1 MHRKSHRHGFICAG
15 CWTVDRIKITNLWP
29 EQEALARIRSVER
42 QGGGSAHNVGIDLKK
57 LDPSIPVST
66 VGVIG
71 ADEDGDYLH
80 NQALAHDINVDL
92 LHRSSSGTTSYTD
105 VITVADTGKRTF
117 FHYPGT
123 NDLLSADDFDF
134 THSSARILHLGLL
147 SVHEFMDKAQSD
159 SSNGWSQVLKRAQ
172 SHGIETSI
180 EMVSIQPQRN
190 RELAYPCLPWLDYLV
205 VNDLEI
211 GALGRMETV
220 INGHTNVDACAEA
233 AKRVLDMGSMR
244 YVTVHYPMGAL
255 CVTRNQTLHSSMSYD
270 VPQSLIAGTVGAGDA
285 FASGFLYAMH
295 ENWSIDDALEL
306 GHVVAASSLRSPNT
320 VDSVESIQECQR
332 FAARLT
338 KRKSPTAR

>member
-1 MHRKSHRHGFICAG
+1 MQKETHRHGFICAG
-15 CWTVDRIKITNLWP
+15 CWTVDRVKITDLWP

-57 LDPSIPVST
+57 LDPSVPVST

-71 ADEDGDYLH
+71 ADEDGDYLR
-80 NQALAHDINVDL
+80 NQALTHDINTEF
-92 LHRSSSGTTSYTD
+92 LHRSTAGATSYTD
-105 VITVADTGKRTF
+105 VITVANTGKRTF

-123 NDLLSADDFDF
+123 NDLLSADHFDF

-147 SVHEFMDKAQSD
+147 SVHESMDKAHPDQ
-159 SSNGWSQVLKRAQ
+159 SNGWSQVLKRAQ
-172 SHGIETSI
+172 ENGIETSI

-211 GALGRMETV
+211 GALGRMQTV
-220 INGHTNVDACAEA
+220 ISGLTDVEACVEA
-233 AKRVLDMGSMR
+233 AKRVVDMGSMR
-244 YVTVHYPMGAL
+244 YVIVHYPMGAL
-255 CVTRNQTLHSSMSYD
+255 CVSRNHDCHRSMSYD

-295 ENWSIDDALEL
+295 ENWSLDDALEL
-306 GHVVAASSLRSPNT
+306 GHAVAAASLRSPNT
-320 VDSVESIQECQR
+320 VDSVETIEACRR
-332 FAARLT
+332 FAAGLA
-338 KRKSPTAR
+338 KRKTPASS